1 MVWSYSDAHTRCL
14 VGKGLRYGE
23 VDSGENYRN
32 SKGGKMLPGTEG
44 WHGPVWSDPHV
55 LAPVFS
61 AVMAVVGYSGLVWY
75 LPPLLGAIGT
85 MLFAAAVLYTGC
97 LWGAIAICAIQQH
110 YQDRKRPRDE
120 WLAQNEIEKREREA
134 AMEKLRVQRDPEGTR
149 EKI

>member
-1 MVWSYSDAHTRCL
+1 
-14 VGKGLRYGE
+14 
-23 VDSGENYRN
+23 
-32 SKGGKMLPGTEG
+32 
-44 WHGPVWSDPHV
+44 
-55 LAPVFS
+55 
-61 AVMAVVGYSGLVWY
+61 
-75 LPPLLGAIGT
+75 